1 MSSPIHVYS
10 EIGKLKTVMLHRPGK
25 ELENLAPDILHR
37 MLIDDIPYLKIAQ
50 EEHDAFAHVLRQQGI
65 KVLYLEDLLAESL
78 TDEKVRRAFLDQLL
92 DESSIKKQDPLH
104 QLLLN
109 YLQELPTKE
118 MVKTVI
124 AGIRKSA
131 IHNSTPSLADLAED
145 PDYPFYL
152 DPMPNVYFTR
162 DQQAAIGSG
171 MTINR
176 MTFRARRRESL
187 FMETILKNHPDFK
200 NATIPVWRD
209 RYHHGRLEG
218 GDELVLNNHVLAV
231 GISQRTSATAITDLA
246 HNLFGHSSYD
256 TILAIKIPHNHAM
269 MHLDTVF
276 TMINY
281 DQFTVHPFILDKA
294 GKIDIYVLQPDDH
307 NGVKITEKNDLVQ
320 VLKENLHLSELDLI
334 PTGGGGIP
342 VIVKDGHLRGVAGV
356 IDKDFSAAKMAEDI
370 NADELVIL
378 TTVDHAFLN
387 YGKEN
392 QQAIGK
398 IKVEQLKQYLAEG
411 YFAAGSMKPKIE
423 AAIEFVEKTG
433 NLAIITS
440 LSNANKL
447 ADGVGTIVYN

>member
-50 EEHDAFAHVLRQQGI
+50 EEHDAFAHVLKQQGI

-92 DESSIKKQDPLH
+92 EESSIKKQDPLH

-334 PTGGGGIP
+334 PTGGGDPIAAP
-342 VIVKDGHLRGVAGV
+342 REQWNDG
-356 IDKDFSAAKMAEDI
+356 S
-370 NADELVIL
+370 N
-378 TTVDHAFLN
+378 T
-387 YGKEN
+387 
-392 QQAIGK
+392 
-398 IKVEQLKQYLAEG
+398 
-411 YFAAGSMKPKIE
+411 
-423 AAIEFVEKTG
+423 
-433 NLAIITS
+433 LAIAPGEVVTYDRNYVSNDLLRKHGIIVHEIRS
-440 LSNANKL
+440 SELSRGRGGPRCMSCPL
-447 ADGVGTIVYN
+447 VREDL

>member
-1 MSSPIHVYS
+1 MPSPIHVYS

-124 AGIRKSA
+124 AGIRKST

-231 GISQRTSATAITDLA
+231 GISQRTSATAITDLV

-334 PTGGGGIP
+334 PTGGGDPIAAP
-342 VIVKDGHLRGVAGV
+342 REQWNDG
-356 IDKDFSAAKMAEDI
+356 S
-370 NADELVIL
+370 N
-378 TTVDHAFLN
+378 T
-387 YGKEN
+387 
-392 QQAIGK
+392 
-398 IKVEQLKQYLAEG
+398 
-411 YFAAGSMKPKIE
+411 
-423 AAIEFVEKTG
+423 
-433 NLAIITS
+433 LAIAPGEVVTYDRNYVSNDLLRKHGIIVHEIRS
-440 LSNANKL
+440 SELSRGRGGPRCMSCPL
-447 ADGVGTIVYN
+447 IREDL

>member
-124 AGIRKSA
+124 AGIRKST

-187 FMETILKNHPDFK
+187 FMETILKNHPGFK

-334 PTGGGGIP
+334 PTGGGDPIAAP
-342 VIVKDGHLRGVAGV
+342 REQWNDG
-356 IDKDFSAAKMAEDI
+356 S
-370 NADELVIL
+370 N
-378 TTVDHAFLN
+378 T
-387 YGKEN
+387 
-392 QQAIGK
+392 
-398 IKVEQLKQYLAEG
+398 
-411 YFAAGSMKPKIE
+411 
-423 AAIEFVEKTG
+423 
-433 NLAIITS
+433 LAIAPGEVVTYDRNYVSNDLLRKHGIIVHEIRS
-440 LSNANKL
+440 SELSRGRGGPRCMSCPL
-447 ADGVGTIVYN
+447 IREDL

>member
-124 AGIRKSA
+124 AGIRKST

-246 HNLFGHSSYD
+246 HNLFDHSSYD

-334 PTGGGGIP
+334 PTGGGDPIAAP
-342 VIVKDGHLRGVAGV
+342 REQWNDG
-356 IDKDFSAAKMAEDI
+356 S
-370 NADELVIL
+370 N
-378 TTVDHAFLN
+378 T
-387 YGKEN
+387 
-392 QQAIGK
+392 
-398 IKVEQLKQYLAEG
+398 
-411 YFAAGSMKPKIE
+411 
-423 AAIEFVEKTG
+423 
-433 NLAIITS
+433 LAIAPGEVVTYDRNYVSNDLLRKHGIIVHEIRS
-440 LSNANKL
+440 SELSRGRGGPRCMSCPL
-447 ADGVGTIVYN
+447 VREDL

>member
-109 YLQELPTKE
+109 YLQELLTKE

-231 GISQRTSATAITDLA
+231 GISQRTSTTAITDLA
-246 HNLFGHSSYD
+246 HNLFDHSSYD

-269 MHLDTVF
+269 MHLDIVF

-281 DQFTVHPFILDKA
+281 NQFTVHPFILDKA

-334 PTGGGGIP
+334 PTGGGDPIAAP
-342 VIVKDGHLRGVAGV
+342 REQWNDG
-356 IDKDFSAAKMAEDI
+356 S
-370 NADELVIL
+370 N
-378 TTVDHAFLN
+378 T
-387 YGKEN
+387 
-392 QQAIGK
+392 
-398 IKVEQLKQYLAEG
+398 
-411 YFAAGSMKPKIE
+411 
-423 AAIEFVEKTG
+423 
-433 NLAIITS
+433 LAIAPGEVVTYDRNYVSNDLLRKHGIIVHEIRS
-440 LSNANKL
+440 SELSRGRGGPRCMSCPL
-447 ADGVGTIVYN
+447 IREDL

>member
-218 GDELVLNNHVLAV
+218 GNELVLNNHVLAV

-334 PTGGGGIP
+334 PTGGGDPIAAP
-342 VIVKDGHLRGVAGV
+342 REQWNDG
-356 IDKDFSAAKMAEDI
+356 S
-370 NADELVIL
+370 N
-378 TTVDHAFLN
+378 T
-387 YGKEN
+387 
-392 QQAIGK
+392 
-398 IKVEQLKQYLAEG
+398 
-411 YFAAGSMKPKIE
+411 
-423 AAIEFVEKTG
+423 
-433 NLAIITS
+433 LAIAPGEVVTYDRNYVSNDLLRKHGIIVHEIRS
-440 LSNANKL
+440 SELSRGRGGPRCMSCPL
-447 ADGVGTIVYN
+447 IREDL

>member
-1 MSSPIHVYS
+1 
-10 EIGKLKTVMLHRPGK
+10 MLHRPGK

-218 GDELVLNNHVLAV
+218 GDELVLKNHVLAV

-334 PTGGGGIP
+334 PTGGGDPIAAP
-342 VIVKDGHLRGVAGV
+342 REQWNDG
-356 IDKDFSAAKMAEDI
+356 S
-370 NADELVIL
+370 N
-378 TTVDHAFLN
+378 T
-387 YGKEN
+387 
-392 QQAIGK
+392 
-398 IKVEQLKQYLAEG
+398 
-411 YFAAGSMKPKIE
+411 
-423 AAIEFVEKTG
+423 
-433 NLAIITS
+433 LAIAPGEVVTYDRNYVSNDLLRKHGIIVHEIRS
-440 LSNANKL
+440 SELSRGRGGPRCMSCPL
-447 ADGVGTIVYN
+447 IREDL

>member
-109 YLQELPTKE
+109 YLQELLTKE

-131 IHNSTPSLADLAED
+131 IHNSTPSLADWAED

-246 HNLFGHSSYD
+246 HNLFDHSSYD

-281 DQFTVHPFILDKA
+281 NQFTVHPFILDKA

-334 PTGGGGIP
+334 PTGGGDPIAAP
-342 VIVKDGHLRGVAGV
+342 REQWNDG
-356 IDKDFSAAKMAEDI
+356 S
-370 NADELVIL
+370 N
-378 TTVDHAFLN
+378 T
-387 YGKEN
+387 
-392 QQAIGK
+392 
-398 IKVEQLKQYLAEG
+398 
-411 YFAAGSMKPKIE
+411 
-423 AAIEFVEKTG
+423 
-433 NLAIITS
+433 LAIAPGEVVTYDRNYVSNDLLRKHGIIVHEIRS
-440 LSNANKL
+440 SELSRGRGGPRCMSCPL
-447 ADGVGTIVYN
+447 IREDL